1 MDEQSALI
9 RVERTFWNVWNYIS
23 GAVTR
28 LLRAEP
34 AVNNPGNAERTG
46 GQPVGFERAQRDP
59 SQRDDKAEEEE
70 KKEEEEQADLNTASL
85 PHCPQPPL
93 ALPSLTDRLL
103 RGPGG
108 TREVQCTEVST
119 RGSGIHGRPEQ
130 EDTDGV
136 QWFNQTEG
144 ERTEKGCI
152 KFSAATQQID
162 QENYEKLLEGRS
174 RAEESKNHQKQQQQ
188 QDTETSNYPDE
199 ENDNH
204 HSGLVEEVGKALAAD
219 RPEEEA
225 SQYCMVT
232 KVEEEEEEEEEEEV
246 AVARVSLSGDEEP
259 DLNEPNNV
267 SGSETEGHDIVRE
280 ENLPFVKKENLST
293 EGGDTQKKNSPN
305 LENTDGGSAEPCA
318 STLTVNQSENN
329 FKSIEAVWEPDLTGI
344 VSDEDDKVVQEI
356 TISDFLTP
364 VVDTPEANLSS
375 PLSNDGNAVV
385 GQERLEVESKQR
397 SGVGLFEMKEHSS
410 FLIQGSNDL
419 YRKGSNVTGPVG
431 NQIVV
436 GTKEEITKEGVT
448 AYVEEKTP
456 VKNDAEDQN
465 DESQPQ
471 EEVNQRGEEEG
482 GAQEISLI
490 HKAPQDKELSY
501 SLKTEAVTEFNSP
514 EPLLGFGD
522 AVKHD
527 TKDSPSAS
535 SDEDGDDGEGGVST
549 QWPVGIDSPGVALL
563 VKTESN
569 NEQEMSAALPDISPG
584 TSPGSGAGLRGLSCI
599 PFEET
604 RLLIP
609 EVYNGD
615 FAAATENTEEIAL
628 MGRDSDERWVA
639 SQLPNLSE
647 GFKYGAGVGE
657 VDHSQRED
665 HDTTLKSGEREDTVA
680 GQDMVDRWSVDPESL
695 GDGDGPWGVE
705 QQMSGRA
712 VESTGEEGR
721 TGDGLSDENCSRH
734 EAHKTDVEDFK
745 TEEPLFEFKLD
756 GERSESTGAAS
767 KEAVA
772 LDNIV
777 LRSVWYDEVNT
788 QDDRLFCEE
797 ILILPHTVIQKT
809 TELCEGES
817 TAVTMT
823 EENKG
828 RTPSQSEDYIEPE
841 SIHQPIDN
849 QVQSFDDGQTKT
861 EDIVTDISDE
871 EMGIAGPEETT
882 ESKKQRKAGESNP
895 SVVEAVGPGS
905 LTDKSSGLLMDI
917 RQDQIQRAASKEAV
931 ALDNIVLR
939 SVLYDE
945 VNTQDDRLFC
955 EEILILPHTVIQK
968 TTEPC
973 EGESTAATMTEENKG
988 RTPSQSEDHIEPE
1001 SIHQPIDNQVRS
1013 FDDGQTKTEDI
1024 VTDISDEEM
1033 GIAGL
1038 EETTESK
1045 QQRKAGESNLS
1056 VVETVGPGSLPDISS
1071 DLLMDIRQ
1079 DLPAELQ
1086 ESTSRVTE
1094 PQTRTSAK
1102 KIEERVEVVSAVKAA
1117 EDEQTLTFG
1126 QATGTDEEIL
1136 GMGVLHEDT
1145 DHTLSVPT
1153 KTENQAVLQTEI
1165 RTPSSS
1171 SSSDDDDTY
1180 EAADQTHATT
1190 NHPTNFE
1197 EQIQDQDEMKET
1209 STQNEGEEDE
1219 ELPLDSYSY
1228 QYGLAGTLGKSD
1240 ILEAQDGEDSENIS
1254 GRESMPDC
1262 EVLTTKPEG
1271 IRLPEMLMTVHLD
1284 APDVSPPS
1292 FIEGRTPSQEK
1303 EPQHHHLPPSGKLSD
1318 DEAVS
1323 SQAEHDESLEES
1335 QMNEEAAIKME
1346 AINMYPEVS
1355 ALAMTYDGATEDG
1368 SYETPVIPVPI
1379 PNSVDEDSGVEDTSR
1394 LLPDVKLSDASS
1406 PPEVDSV
1413 VLREKKGFGESRQGP
1428 CLDPKH
1434 PSYKVLLKNQARSRR
1449 SEFIA
1454 PPALDLSAEERSRQ
1468 RHSLPP
1474 GTFGDEFELD
1484 VNVLDLTV
1492 QKYRILVKNPSTRR
1506 PTDPRALL
1514 QMPSLEAAPSH
1525 RSNTQQAL
1533 PLAGRPMG
1541 GIGVGIKLP
1550 GFGGGFPALKK
1561 TQRVVKGG
1569 DEVVPEQQSEP
1580 QQGQTISP
1588 KPTVAERKPR
1598 WTPPKQPGFGNPLM
1612 SELKSKLKKTSEE

>member
-1 MDEQSALI
+1 MRFDQPRHHHIRNSAASLPHSDTGHLHLQPRCVTRRRSKFPQLTIHDTIYACFESDEDISIVKKQLFVRLHELTSAIQLLSTIAARRISKSAMDEQSALI
-9 RVERTFWNVWNYIS
+9 RAERTFWNVWNYIS

-46 GQPVGFERAQRDP
+46 GQTVGFERAQRDP
-59 SQRDDKAEEEE
+59 SQRDDKAEEEEKNAEEE

-93 ALPSLTDRLL
+93 TLPSLTDGLL

-108 TREVQCTEVST
+108 TREVQCTAVST
-119 RGSGIHGRPEQ
+119 RGSGIHGQTEQ

-136 QWFNQTEG
+136 QWFNQTER

-225 SQYCMVT
+225 GQYCKVT
-232 KVEEEEEEEEEEEV
+232 EVEEGEEEEKEEEEEEDEEEEV
-246 AVARVSLSGDEEP
+246 AAARVSLSSDEEP

-280 ENLPFVKKENLST
+280 ENLPFVNKENLST

-329 FKSIEAVWEPDLTGI
+329 LKSIEAVLEQDLTGI

-364 VVDTPEANLSS
+364 FVDTPEANLSS

-397 SGVGLFEMKEHSS
+397 SGVGQFEMKEQSS

-419 YRKGSNVTGPVG
+419 YRKGSNVIGPVG

-436 GTKEEITKEGVT
+436 ATKEEITKEGVT

-456 VKNDAEDQN
+456 VKNDADAQN

-482 GAQEISLI
+482 GAEVISLI
-490 HKAPQDKELSY
+490 HKAAQDKELSY

-569 NEQEMSAALPDISPG
+569 NEQEMSAALPDIFPG
-584 TSPGSGAGLRGLSCI
+584 TSPGSGAGLRGLSC
-599 PFEET
+599 

-647 GFKYGAGVGE
+647 GFKYVAGVGE
-657 VDHSQRED
+657 VDHIQRED

-680 GQDMVDRWSVDPESL
+680 GQDMVDGWSVDPESL
-695 GDGDGPWGVE
+695 GDRDGPWGVK

-712 VESTGEEGR
+712 VGSTGEEGR
-721 TGDGLSDENCSRH
+721 TGDGLSDEDCSRH

-797 ILILPHTVIQKT
+797 ILILPH
-809 TELCEGES
+809 
-817 TAVTMT
+817 
-823 EENKG
+823 N
-828 RTPSQSEDYIEPE
+828 
-841 SIHQPIDN
+841 
-849 QVQSFDDGQTKT
+849 
-861 EDIVTDISDE
+861 
-871 EMGIAGPEETT
+871 
-882 ESKKQRKAGESNP
+882 
-895 SVVEAVGPGS
+895 
-905 LTDKSSGLLMDI
+905 
-917 RQDQIQRAASKEAV
+917 
-931 ALDNIVLR
+931 
-939 SVLYDE
+939 
-945 VNTQDDRLFC
+945 
-955 EEILILPHTVIQK
+955 VIQK

-988 RTPSQSEDHIEPE
+988 RTPSQSEDYIEPE

-1024 VTDISDEEM
+1024 VKDISDEET

-1045 QQRKAGESNLS
+1045 QQRKAGESDLS
-1056 VVETVGPGSLPDISS
+1056 VVETVGPGSLTDISS

-1086 ESTSRVTE
+1086 ESTSGVTE

-1117 EDEQTLTFG
+1117 EDEQALTFG
-1126 QATGTDEEIL
+1126 QATGKDEEIL
-1136 GMGVLHEDT
+1136 GMGVLHKDT

-1171 SSSDDDDTY
+1171 SSSSSSDDDDDDD
-1180 EAADQTHATT
+1180 EAADQTHETT

-1197 EQIQDQDEMKET
+1197 EQIQDQDEMKEM
-1209 STQNEGEEDE
+1209 STQIEGEEDE

-1346 AINMYPEVS
+1346 AINIYPEVS
-1355 ALAMTYDGATEDG
+1355 AFAMSYDGATEDG

-1428 CLDPKH
+1428 CLDSKH
-1434 PSYKVLLKNQARSRR
+1434 PSYKILLKNQARSRR

-1454 PPALDLSAEERSRQ
+1454 PPVLVLSAEERARQ

-1474 GTFGDEFELD
+1474 GTFGEEFELD

-1514 QMPSLEAAPSH
+1514 QMPSLEAAPSQ

-1569 DEVVPEQQSEP
+1569 DEVVPEQSEP
-1580 QQGQTISP
+1580 QEGQTISP